1 MIRDKLLWLCLV
13 TVICSVDRSTG
24 QNKKKAK
31 DGAAMQEQVDKLT
44 AMSYKT
50 PVMKFNGNKYRD
62 FVKNGP
68 RNYSIVVMFTA
79 LAPSRGCQICAQTS
93 SEFHTVANS
102 HVIFNNK
109 DQANNVF
116 FAMVDFDE
124 GPDVF
129 QALKLNTAPVLRH
142 FPAKGKPKK
151 IDTMDIQR
159 TGFDASAIAKWVAE
173 RTEVNIRVVHPPNYT
188 GSIIL
193 ITIFTLFS
201 SLIYLKPG
209 CINFIYNKTLW
220 SLVLLLFVFTMTSGQ
235 MWNHIRGAPLMS
247 RAQGGGVAYIA
258 RSSQSQGVI
267 ETYMVMGMYGLIVM
281 GVIILTE
288 SAEGKGGAEKRKI
301 FAIIGLVITMF
312 FFSLI
317 LSVFRSKA
325 GDYPYSL
332 FFK

>member
-1 MIRDKLLWLCLV
+1 MAPTLLKLWLV
-13 TVICSVDRSTG
+13 TALCFVSPSTG
-24 QNKKKAK
+24 QNKKK
-31 DGAAMQEQVDKLT
+31 DSVSMQEKVDKLT
-44 AMSYKT
+44 AMSYKS

-79 LAPSRGCQICAQTS
+79 LSPSRGCQICAITS
-93 SEFHTVANS
+93 QEFHTVANS
-102 HVIFNNK
+102 YVFFNSHDTNL
-109 DQANNVF
+109 F

-129 QALKLNTAPVLRH
+129 QALKLNTAPVIRH

-151 IDTMDIQR
+151 VDTMDIQR
-159 TGFDASAIAKWVAE
+159 VGFDANAIAKWVGD
-173 RTEVNIRVVHPPNYT
+173 RVEVNIRVVHPPNYT
-188 GSIIL
+188 GSIVL
-193 ITIFTLFS
+193 ITVFTLFS
-201 SLIYLKPG
+201 SLVYLKPG
-209 CINFIYNKTLW
+209 VINIVYNKTLW

-247 RAQGGGVAYIA
+247 RSQGGGVAYIA

-267 ETYMVMGMYGLIVM
+267 ETYLVMGMYGLIVM
-281 GVIILTE
+281 GLIILTE
-288 SAEGKGGAEKRKI
+288 SADRKGGADKRKI
-301 FAIIGLVITMF
+301 LAIIGLAITMF

-332 FFK
+332 LFK

>member
-1 MIRDKLLWLCLV
+1 MTPFSTVCWLWLVCTLSF
-13 TVICSVDRSTG
+13 IHISSG
-24 QNKKKAK
+24 QNKKKVDK
-31 DGAAMQEQVDKLT
+31 LLMQEKVDKLT
-44 AMSYKT
+44 AMSYKS
-50 PVMKFNGNKYRD
+50 PVIKFNGNKYSE

-79 LAPSRGCQICAQTS
+79 LSPSRGCQICSVTS
-93 SEFHTVANS
+93 QEFHTLANS
-102 HVIFNNK
+102 YVFFNNR
-109 DQANNVF
+109 DQANNLF

-129 QALKLNTAPVLRH
+129 QALKLNTAPVIRH

-151 IDTMDIQR
+151 ADTMDIQR
-159 TGFDASAIAKWVAE
+159 VGFDANAMAKWVGD
-173 RTEVNIRVVHPPNYT
+173 RVEVNIRVVHPPNYT
-188 GSIIL
+188 GTIIL
-193 ITIFTLFS
+193 ITVFTLFS

-209 CINFIYNKTLW
+209 VINIIYNKTLW
-220 SLVLLLFVFTMTSGQ
+220 CLILLLFTFTMTSGQ

-247 RAQGGGVAYIA
+247 RSQGGGVAYIA

-267 ETYMVMGMYGLIVM
+267 ETYLVMGMYGLIVIGM
-281 GVIILTE
+281 IILTE
-288 SAEGKGGAEKRKI
+288 SADRKGGADKRKI
-301 FAIIGLVITMF
+301 LAIIGLVITMI

-332 FFK
+332 LFK